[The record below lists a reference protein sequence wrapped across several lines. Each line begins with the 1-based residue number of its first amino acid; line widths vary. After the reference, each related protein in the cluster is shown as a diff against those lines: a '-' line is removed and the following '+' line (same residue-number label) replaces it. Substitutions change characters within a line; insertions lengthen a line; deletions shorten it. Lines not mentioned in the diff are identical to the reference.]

1 MDTIPEKAFFR
12 IGEVSKILDVP
23 PYVIRYWESEF
34 KTVRPS
40 RTSSDQR
47 LYRRSDVKEL
57 LLIKRLLYDQKFTIS
72 GAKKQ
77 IRQTRREDA
86 ESDTLSQADI
96 LQEIEQGLLLI
107 KKIVS

>member
-1 MDTIPEKAFFR
+1 MDMIPEKAFFR
-12 IGEVSKILDVP
+12 IGEVSRILGVP

-57 LLIKRLLYDQKFTIS
+57 LVIKRLLYDQKFTIS

-77 IRQTRREDA
+77 IQQTRREDTDHA
-86 ESDTLSQADI
+86 PLSHADI
-96 LQEIEQGLLLI
+96 LQEIEKGLLLI

>member
-12 IGEVSKILDVP
+12 IGEVSRILGVP

-47 LYRRSDVKEL
+47 LYRRSDVNEL
-57 LLIKRLLYDQKFTIS
+57 LVIKRLLYEQKFTIN

-77 IRQTRREDA
+77 IQQARHENVDRTP
-86 ESDTLSQADI
+86 LSHADI
-96 LQEIEQGLLLI
+96 LQEIEKGLLLI

>member
-12 IGEVSKILDVP
+12 IGEVSRILGVP

-40 RTSSDQR
+40 RTSTDQR
-47 LYRRSDVKEL
+47 LYRRSDVQEL
-57 LLIKRLLYDQKFTIS
+57 LLIKGLLYDQRFTIS

-77 IRQTRREDA
+77 IQQTKREDA
-86 ESDTLSQADI
+86 GRPPLSPTDI
-96 LQEIEQGLLLI
+96 LREIEKGLLFI
-107 KKIVS
+107 RKIVT

>member
-12 IGEVSKILDVP
+12 IGEVSRIVGVP

-47 LYRRSDVKEL
+47 LYKRRDVQEL
-57 LLIKRLLYDQKFTIS
+57 LLIKKLLYEQKFTIS
-72 GAKKQ
+72 GAKKHLQ
-77 IRQTRREDA
+77 QTRREGANRD
-86 ESDTLSQADI
+86 EFSRADI
-96 LQEIEQGLLLI
+96 LKEIENGLLSI
-107 KKIVS
+107 RKIVS